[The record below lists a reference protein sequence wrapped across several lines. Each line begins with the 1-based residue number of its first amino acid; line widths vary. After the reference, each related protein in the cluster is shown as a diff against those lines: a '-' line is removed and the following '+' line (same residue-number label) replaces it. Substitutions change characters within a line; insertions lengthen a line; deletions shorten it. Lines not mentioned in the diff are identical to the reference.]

1 MCLFLNS
8 PQLLGFSVSNQ
19 LLICI
24 ILGPIQVLRLSS
36 TTIIARSAVLRVR
49 LNRNQALGRHD
60 AGSIESGASHFSN
73 LMVYT
78 NRQLRH

>member
-24 ILGPIQVLRLSS
+24 ILGPIQVLGLSS

-49 LNRNQALGRHD
+49 LNRNQALEGMMR
-60 AGSIESGASHFSN
+60 GASSREHLISP
-73 LMVYT
+73 T
-78 NRQLRH
+78 